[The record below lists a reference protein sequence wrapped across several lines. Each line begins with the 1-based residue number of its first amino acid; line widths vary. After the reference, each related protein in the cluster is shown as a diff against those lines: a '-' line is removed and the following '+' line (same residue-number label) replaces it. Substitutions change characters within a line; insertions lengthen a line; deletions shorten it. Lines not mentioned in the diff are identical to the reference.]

1 MATAKGEPRKRGSGA
16 WIREQ
21 LLSGRDADKTD
32 KQLADEAR
40 QKFGGMTGPGDVA
53 WNRSKLRKEGKLPP
67 SARGG
72 KTQTAKVFMHGRSQ
86 AVRLP
91 KAFRLSCDEVR
102 VRRVEGGGILLEPM
116 TTDVDAWFAA
126 LDRLANPSFMEEG
139 RDQPP
144 MPETEDRFD

>member
-1 MATAKGEPRKRGSGA
+1 MKDEPRKRGSGA
-16 WIREQ
+16 WIRDQ
-21 LLSGRDADKTD
+21 LMRGEDANKTD
-32 KQLADEAR
+32 KQLAEEAR
-40 QKFGGMTGPGDVA
+40 QKFGGSTGPKDVA
-53 WNRSKLRKEGKLPP
+53 WNRYQLRRQGKLPP
-67 SARGG
+67 SPRGG
-72 KTQTAKVFMHGRSQ
+72 KVAVAKVFMHGRSQ

-91 KAFRLSCDEVR
+91 KAFRLACDEVR

-126 LDRLANPSFMEEG
+126 LDRLTNPSFMEEG